1 MNEKKDSRFGEVL
14 KFLISGGICFV
25 IQFVLLVALRDGLGL
40 DTLVALPLAFLVAV
54 VANYILCI
62 LWIWPSAKDSGN
74 TARIGFL
81 ITSVI
86 GLLLNEL
93 LMWIFRMIFG
103 EEQVLFTILGKDVSM
118 YMINACLTTV
128 IVMFW
133 NFFTKRALL
142 QSDLLKKWTNGK
154 G

>member
-14 KFLISGGICFV
+14 KFLISGGVCFV